1 MNTHLTVHS
10 PTRFSVAWMEGDANF
25 VEVLMQLSKARI
37 AAWTCAVM
45 FPFAMSACGG
55 SATNV
60 GPSLPSQAAAA
71 ANTHASVWA
80 ASKKA
85 SRSGR
90 ESGAYEVL
98 YNFRGSY
105 GLHVRDG
112 GFPWAGSLI
121 DVNGTLYGTTTLGGK
136 HSAGTVFTVTP
147 SGTEQVLYSFKGP
160 PQGVQPYAGLID
172 VNGTL
177 YGTTLFGGAHGN
189 GTVFMITTN
198 PTKER
203 TLHSFKGSPDGFS
216 PEAGLTDVNGTLYG
230 TTIAG
235 GANGFGTVF
244 TITPSGGYSV
254 LYSFKGVNDGV
265 SPYAGLIDVNGTLYG
280 TTTAGGQYGG
290 GTVFTIDP
298 TAGTEE
304 VIHSFGHQ
312 SNGTPPDGYD
322 PYAGLVESNGLLYGT
337 TSGGGIGRNGT
348 VFVITPSGAET
359 VIYSFPGAPNGV
371 MPYGG
376 VIVVNGAL
384 YGTTLYGGSANYGTL
399 FKVSISDGSETV
411 LHSFTG
417 SPSDGDDP
425 YAGLLDL
432 NGTLYGTTYY
442 GGSGNGGLGTVF
454 AFSL

>member
-1 MNTHLTVHS
+1 MMKLSTS
-10 PTRFSVAWMEGDANF
+10 RF
-25 VEVLMQLSKARI
+25 SKARI
-37 AAWTCAVM
+37 PAWTCATVLS
-45 FPFAMSACGG
+45 AVLSACGG
-55 SATNV
+55 SASNV
-60 GPSLPSQAAAA
+60 GPSLSSQAEVAAIA
-71 ANTHASVWA
+71 
-80 ASKKA
+80 
-85 SRSGR
+85 RSSAWMPGTRTRRSER

-98 YNFRGSY
+98 YNFRGAY

-112 GFPWAGSLI
+112 ELPWAGSLI

-136 HSAGTVFTVTP
+136 HLAGTVFTVTP
-147 SGTEQVLYSFKGP
+147 SGTEQVLYSFSGP
-160 PQGVQPYAGLID
+160 PHGVKPYAGLID

-177 YGTTLFGGAHGN
+177 YGTTLLGGARGN
-189 GTVFMITTN
+189 GTVFMITMN
-198 PTKER
+198 PTKEQ
-203 TLHSFKGSPDGFS
+203 TLHSFKGGRDGAN
-216 PEAGLTDVNGTLYG
+216 PEANLTDVDGTLYG

-235 GANGFGTVF
+235 GANSFGTVF

-254 LYSFKGVNDGV
+254 LYSFKGVNDGA

-280 TTTAGGQYGG
+280 TTIGGGQYSG

-298 TAGTEE
+298 TGTEE

-312 SNGTPPDGYD
+312 SNGTPPDGYE
-322 PYAGLVESNGLLYGT
+322 PYASLVEANGLLYGT

-348 VFVITPSGAET
+348 VFVITPSGTET

-371 MPYGG
+371 TPYGG
-376 VIVVNGAL
+376 VIAVNGAL

-432 NGTLYGTTYY
+432 HGTLYGTTYY
-442 GGSGNGGLGTVF
+442 GGSGDGGPGTVF
-454 AFSL
+454 SFSL